1 MVSSVRINTSIITNP
16 LELIKILLPFN
27 IISCMRERTK
37 FPAQVLSQLSD
48 LKFIT
53 TTGMRNNGI
62 DLESCRRNNIV
73 VSGTAQPNNATGT
86 VEQTFALLLAIS
98 RRIVVEDRSMRSGGF
113 QTGIAISLNAKTIG
127 LIGLGR
133 LGSQVARVAQA
144 FGMKVIV
151 WSPHMT
157 QERADLEG
165 CLSVSLEH
173 LLSTA
178 DVISLHLILSE
189 STRDVLDV
197 EELSL
202 VKPTAIII
210 NTSRGELINE
220 VCTYYPLSDRIILS
234 LLIPDFLSLKKG
246 MLSMLR
252 ERRIAGIGLDVY
264 KTEPLPKDHELRA
277 MDNVALS
284 PHMGYV
290 DDDTYDSWWPQTIE
304 NIAAFME
311 GNPIR
316 LLQPLKPSVF

>member
-1 MVSSVRINTSIITNP
+1 MLTMMSSVRINTSIITNP
-16 LELIKILLPFN
+16 LELIEILLPFN

-37 FPAQVLSQLSD
+37 FPAHLCAKLSD

-113 QTGIAISLNAKTIG
+113 QTGIATSLNGKTIG

-165 CLSVSLEH
+165 FLSVSLEH

-178 DVISLHLILSE
+178 NVISLHLILSE

-197 EELSL
+197 KELSL

-220 VCTYYPLSDRIILS
+220 VCTYYPLSDRMAI
-234 LLIPDFLSLKKG
+234 LIPDFLSLKKG
-246 MLSMLR
+246 SNAHHASR
-252 ERRIAGIGLDVY
+252 KKDCWDWIRR
-264 KTEPLPKDHELRA
+264 
-277 MDNVALS
+277 
-284 PHMGYV
+284 
-290 DDDTYDSWWPQTIE
+290 
-304 NIAAFME
+304 
-311 GNPIR
+311 
-316 LLQPLKPSVF
+316 LQN